1 MQLKII
7 EDIKDILSKHYD
19 QLEIYDLFGQLSDD
33 DDDDMSFVMGD
44 GEMNIL
50 FTHESYEIEV
60 FINTHYNHNKGF
72 IKVSKDEDL
81 KEMIPFDYEV
91 EP

>member
-1 MQLKII
+1 MQVKIV

-19 QLEIYDLFGQLSDD
+19 QLEIYDLFGQLSD

-60 FINTHYNHNKGF
+60 FINTHYNHNWRF
-72 IKVSKDEDL
+72 RCN
-81 KEMIPFDYEV
+81 
-91 EP
+91 